1 MTIQVEVKWW
11 YGNRLIYPV
20 CENAK
25 KFANLTG
32 KKTLSID
39 AIKLIESLGYTVEPI
54 TPSLPG
60 A

>member
-1 MTIQVEVKWW
+1 MKIQVEVRNVF
-11 YGNRLIYPV
+11 GNRLIYPV

-39 AIKLIESLGYTVEPI
+39 ALKLIESLGYMVEPI
-54 TPSLPG
+54 TPSLT
-60 A
+60 